1 VTLHGSGHD
10 ATDSDDTGCI
20 ARATSRFFAGR
31 TVGDPCKGRD
41 NGFSPLPSPPRS
53 LSAFRSAP
61 GVGGVRGRAV
71 FGVLDTVNDAII
83 TSIQLETEQLAAR
96 GGGLRGG
103 HFRLFDDDSQLSMTR
118 YAYVSGLRV
127 TGTLRA
133 GDSDITGRL
142 AVTGPRGA
150 SGFVQLT
157 RTGATGRLG
166 GRPFTYRA
174 PTGSGAAAASAGAH
188 RVGLAPGPD
197 LLRRLVH
204 PGTRRLVP

>member
-1 VTLHGSGHD
+1 M
-10 ATDSDDTGCI
+10 
-20 ARATSRFFAGR
+20 
-31 TVGDPCKGRD
+31 
-41 NGFSPLPSPPRS
+41 
-53 LSAFRSAP
+53 
-61 GVGGVRGRAV
+61 RGRAV
-71 FGVLDTVNDAII
+71 FAVLDTVNDAII
-83 TSIQLETEQLAAR
+83 TSIQLETEQLAPR

-103 HFRLFDDDSQLSMTR
+103 RFRLFDDDSQLSMTR
-118 YAYVSGLRV
+118 YAFVPGLRV

-142 AVTGPRGA
+142 TVTGPPGA
-150 SGFVQLT
+150 SGFVRLT

-166 GRPFTYRA
+166 GRPFTFRA
-174 PTGSGAAAASAGAH
+174 STGSGGSAATAGSH